1 MAKITIKDHCIA
13 IENLANDVNKLLEI
27 KETNQKKIEG
37 LLVSKLK
44 EEAALA
50 KAIETKVQ
58 NLTQIA
64 KNWPKPF
71 MMRCNYTPAV
81 SETTIIH
88 CKQCLA
94 SVVISRSTQTLPSF
108 IRANKTNYSTS
119 IGQQKPL
126 RSILRNPASGKVPE
140 SSKCITAKETKI
152 KKQPLLEWSAMEWNG
167 KNEINEINNKIVG
180 LSERIDRI
188 SNNNKEVIEMPIA
201 VRSCWQNGTSAKV
214 LAMEE
219 RLNQLEDDILYLDSS
234 L

>member
-1 MAKITIKDHCIA
+1 MSKATIKDHCIA
-13 IENLANDVNKLLEI
+13 IESLANDVNKLLEI
-27 KETNQKKIEG
+27 KETNQEKIEG

-50 KAIETKVQ
+50 KAIEVKVK

-64 KNWPKPF
+64 RNWPKPF
-71 MMRCNYTPAV
+71 MMRCNYTSDV
-81 SETTIIH
+81 SETTVIH

-108 IRANKTNYSTS
+108 IRANKTNNSTS
-119 IGQQKPL
+119 IKKPKPL
-126 RSILRNPASGKVPE
+126 RSILRNHSSGKVPE
-140 SSKCITAKETKI
+140 SSKCITTKEPKI

-188 SNNNKEVIEMPIA
+188 SNNNKEIIEKPTA
-201 VRSCWQNGTSAKV
+201 VRSCWQNGTPAKV
-214 LAMEE
+214 FAMEE
-219 RLNQLEDDILYLDSS
+219 RLNELEDDILYLDSS